1 MQSILLQGINNKL
14 TNKFSGQSTVEFLLI
29 APVLFFIFFCIIQFF
44 YIAFISFAVQ
54 RATYSIAQ
62 QAAAS
67 PNPSSFSPQFQIIE
81 ALIPIEQLNP
91 STLAYTLEA
100 QCTVNTDG
108 TNVHVSLSY
117 PMPLWIPLINNLIG
131 QTLNNQSAM
140 SNFIP
145 LALVNV
151 LQAAG
156 LSLPNL
162 NTNQNLTKVLWITF
176 EAQTLDENSIGA
188 QTTLL

>member
-1 MQSILLQGINNKL
+1 
-14 TNKFSGQSTVEFLLI
+14 
-29 APVLFFIFFCIIQFF
+29 
-44 YIAFISFAVQ
+44 
-54 RATYSIAQ
+54 
-62 QAAAS
+62 
-67 PNPSSFSPQFQIIE
+67 
-81 ALIPIEQLNP
+81 
-91 STLAYTLEA
+91 
-100 QCTVNTDG
+100 
-108 TNVHVSLSY
+108 
-117 PMPLWIPLINNLIG
+117 MPLWIPLINNLIG